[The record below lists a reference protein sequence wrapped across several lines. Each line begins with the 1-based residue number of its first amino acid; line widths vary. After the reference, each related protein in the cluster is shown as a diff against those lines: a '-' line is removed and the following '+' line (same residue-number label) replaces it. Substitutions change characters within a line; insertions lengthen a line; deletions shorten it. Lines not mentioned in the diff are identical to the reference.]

1 MEILIPI
8 LLGTAAF
15 VAGYLSI
22 CIFGWGSMYVLYKL
36 IGLSDPVDIYLSCC
50 LDETDF
56 DKSCHFKKAYYHFG
70 SFITG
75 LMIGLALMLIGLF
88 TYQLGKEVLMPLFF
102 T

>member
-36 IGLSDPVDIYLSCC
+36 TGLRDPVSIYLYF
-50 LDETDF
+50 LNETDF
-56 DKSCHFKKAYYHFG
+56 DKSSHFKKAYYHFG
-70 SFITG
+70 SFTTG
-75 LMIGLALMLIGLF
+75 LMIGLALMLIGFF
-88 TYQLGKEVLMPLFF
+88 TYQLGKEILMPLFF